1 MEGTVKTQ
9 GWAHF
14 HSMSY
19 RITFSEPIET
29 VYQYIGGKLRKDSL
43 FLRLNT
49 AEDLKFHYKFAEK
62 AQPLY
67 VKVALSVVDPEGA
80 EKNLETELP
89 GWDFDKTREESTHIW
104 NEALNLIQIEADPKV
119 MVNFYTALYHTMIAP
134 SLIKTWTDVIWVWTR
149 KCIPPNRVT

>member
-1 MEGTVKTQ
+1 M
-9 GWAHF
+9 
-14 HSMSY
+14 
-19 RITFSEPIET
+19 
-29 VYQYIGGKLRKDSL
+29 
-43 FLRLNT
+43 
-49 AEDLKFHYKFAEK
+49 KFHYKFAEK

-80 EKNLETELP
+80 EKNLEAELP

-134 SLIKTWTDVIWVWTR
+134 SLIKTWTGVIWVWTR

>member
-1 MEGTVKTQ
+1 MD
-9 GWAHF
+9 
-14 HSMSY
+14 
-19 RITFSEPIET
+19 
-29 VYQYIGGKLRKDSL
+29 GKLRKDSL

-49 AEDLKFHYKFAEK
+49 AEDLKFHYKFSEK

-80 EKNLETELP
+80 EKNLEAELP

-134 SLIKTWTDVIWVWTR
+134 FA
-149 KCIPPNRVT
+149 